1 MQTNKKP
8 IYRIAE
14 CGIFI
19 ALACALSLTE
29 IEVGTLGGDISFVMI
44 PLFIICYRQGAGYG
58 IMSGFV
64 FGFLKCLIGGGI
76 GYGLPSVLFDYV
88 LAYGACGIAG
98 FFRGKKK
105 LMELSVFLG
114 CAARYII
121 HVISGVTLYRITA
134 PENVKFFGEIA
145 NPWLYSFAYNI
156 VYMLPNTIIAIAA
169 VAVLHY
175 PLAKL
180 DKI

>member
-1 MQTNKKP
+1 MQKSKKP

-19 ALACALSLTE
+19 AMAAALSFAE
-29 IEVGTLGGDISFVMI
+29 IEIGALGGDISFVMI
-44 PLFIICYRQGAGYG
+44 PLFIICYRHGAGYG
-58 IMSGFV
+58 ILSGLV
-64 FGFLKCLIGGGI
+64 FGLIKCLIGGGI
-76 GYGLPSVLFDYV
+76 GYGLPSILFDYV
-88 LAYGACGIAG
+88 LAYGACGVAG
-98 FFRGKKK
+98 FFKGRQRF
-105 LMELSVFLG
+105 MELSVLLG
-114 CAARYII
+114 CAARYVI

-169 VAVLHY
+169 IAVLHY
-175 PLAKL
+175 PLTRL
-180 DKI
+180 DRM

>member
-19 ALACALSLTE
+19 ALAVALSFAE
-29 IEVGTLGGDISFVMI
+29 IEVGALGGDISFVMI

-58 IMSGFV
+58 IMSGLV
-64 FGFLKCLIGGGI
+64 YGFLKCLIGGGI
-76 GYGLPSVLFDYV
+76 GYGLPSVLLDYV

-98 FFRGKKK
+98 FFKGRPKFI
-105 LMELSVFLG
+105 ELSVFLG
-114 CAARYII
+114 CAARYVI
-121 HVISGVTLYRITA
+121 HVISGFTIYKITA
-134 PENVKFFGEIA
+134 PENVQFFGEIA
-145 NPWLYSFAYNI
+145 NPWIYSLAYNI
-156 VYMLPNTIIAIAA
+156 VYMLPNTVIAIVVMAL
-169 VAVLHY
+169 LHY

-180 DKI
+180 DKM